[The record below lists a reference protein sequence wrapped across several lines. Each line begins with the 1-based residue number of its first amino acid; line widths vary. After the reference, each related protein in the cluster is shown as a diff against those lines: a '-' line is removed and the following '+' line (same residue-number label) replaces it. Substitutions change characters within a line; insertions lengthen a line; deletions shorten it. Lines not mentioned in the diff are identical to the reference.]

1 MFASAND
8 ARTTLSCRKTKKK
21 QNVKMWFSFRTKN
34 STVSSLHALVFL
46 RGHTPSRNSPSSEAT
61 VSARSVTSSKPMTLE
76 ILCIRI
82 WFLWQLSTRFT
93 VLAYR
98 YLHPQ
103 TCIYSWSVPTQD
115 GYTPYLAEEFRQSSS
130 DEARQRLRSAS
141 SSSLVVRRTRLSTI
155 GDRAFPKCRCCPTVE
170 HSAAERHV
178 GVVTDC
184 FRETFEDTSLQS
196 FFPRISSSACAVTLS
211 FRTL

>member
-115 GYTPYLAEEFRQSSS
+115 SYTPYLAEEFRQSSS
-130 DEARQRLRSAS
+130 DEARQRLYAPLRHHRLSSDAPVFQPSAIELFRNVAAARLWNTLPLSVTSAS
-141 SSSLVVRRTRLSTI
+141 SLTVFGKRLKTHLFSHSFPESPVVP
-155 GDRAFPKCRCCPTVE
+155 A
-170 HSAAERHV
+170 
-178 GVVTDC
+178 
-184 FRETFEDTSLQS
+184 Q
-196 FFPRISSSACAVTLS
+196 
-211 FRTL
+211 